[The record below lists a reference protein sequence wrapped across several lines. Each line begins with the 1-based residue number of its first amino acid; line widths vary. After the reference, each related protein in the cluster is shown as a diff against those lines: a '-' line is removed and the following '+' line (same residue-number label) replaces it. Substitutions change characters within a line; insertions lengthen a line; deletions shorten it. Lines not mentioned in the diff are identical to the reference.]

1 MADEEFRIA
10 YAAFLRAW
18 MGEEFFARGR
28 SEEDFEGM
36 VNKLINQDTPITQ
49 MLRSFHAK
57 HGRYPSFNE
66 LCLPNASSVGIVPD
80 I

>member
-10 YAAFLRAW
+10 YAAFLRSW
-18 MGEEFFARGR
+18 IGEEFFARGQ

-36 VNKLINQDTPITQ
+36 VNQLVNQGGPLTQ
-49 MLRSFHAK
+49 MLRAFHAK
-57 HGRYPSFNE
+57 HGRYPDFAE
-66 LCLPNASSVGIVPD
+66 IRPPDGPVIDIVPD